1 LGGIPEGWQVGHLR
15 DLLHCNPRR
24 SLKKGTIAPYLDM
37 KNVPTSGHIA
47 DEVVDREMG
56 SGTKFVNGDTLLAR
70 ITPCLENG
78 KTAYI
83 DFLDEGHVGWGSTEY
98 IVIRP
103 QNEYPESLGYLIARN
118 SEFRQHA
125 IQSMTGTSGRQRA
138 NAKALEELP
147 WLIYPTGV
155 VCAFDRLGGGYLKLA
170 KSYGNKSK
178 NLSQLR
184 DTLLPKLLSGELFV
198 SAAETYLAKAEE
210 PANAEKV
217 LLEFLQADDLQSVQ
231 LNTLKSQRLIL
242 VAAHY
247 RKEVTNTVLWLSQ
260 FGVIC
265 QCFKVTP
272 YQAGAELFLNL
283 EQIIPTPE
291 AADFMIGM
299 MAKEAEEK
307 SASHEQKNRH
317 TLRLAF
323 WEQAL
328 EAFSHSNCTLYS
340 NISPGKDHWLSG
352 GSGLSSM
359 PFNLIFGKNELR
371 IEFSMQ
377 RSEPEANQ
385 FVFERLQ
392 AQKEKIEADFGASLT
407 WLPLPSRKAC
417 RILFARPVDGYDKAN
432 WPEMIQSAGGA
443 YDTAGASP
451 EWPAGE
457 D

>member
-1 LGGIPEGWQVGHLR
+1 MFKIDPAANRINPLEVKRFTDLGFTERKHLQEWLENYPQALSQGDGDELLIIQKEFDGFDDTR
-15 DLLHCNPRR
+15 ERLDLLAIDKDDNLVIIENKLDDSGRDVVWQALKYASYCAN
-24 SLKKGTIAPYLDM
+24 LKKQQVVEIFQRYLNQ
-37 KNVPTSGHIA
+37 KAQI
-47 DEVVDREMG
+47 
-56 SGTKFVNGDTLLAR
+56 
-70 ITPCLENG
+70 
-78 KTAYI
+78 
-83 DFLDEGHVGWGSTEY
+83 EG
-98 IVIRP
+98 
-103 QNEYPESLGYLIARN
+103 A
-118 SEFRQHA
+118 
-125 IQSMTGTSGRQRA
+125 
-138 NAKALEELP
+138 
-147 WLIYPTGV
+147 
-155 VCAFDRLGGGYLKLA
+155 
-170 KSYGNKSK
+170 
-178 NLSQLR
+178 
-184 DTLLPKLLSGELFV
+184 
-198 SAAETYLAKAEE
+198 E

-272 YQAGAELFLNL
+272 CQAGAELFLNV